1 MKEGR
6 GRYGQSVRYAVP
18 GDTTVQ
24 ARSTG
29 TGQAIDPSRPGEHT
43 AEPDASQHAFVPP
56 GAIVPAADLTLS
68 TLIERIERALV
79 LLAYFI
85 EVDGDVH
92 VEMYERFESE
102 LHELKRKESTKER
115 AKRLLWATAAQ
126 AARTRSAPDT

>member
-1 MKEGR
+1 MKEGH
-6 GRYGQSVRYAVP
+6 GRYGQSVRHAAP

-24 ARSTG
+24 ARGTG
-29 TGQAIDPSRPGEHT
+29 TDQAIDPSRSGEHV
-43 AEPDASQHAFVPP
+43 AEPDSSRHTFLPP
-56 GAIVPAADLTLS
+56 GAIVPAVDLTSS

-85 EVDGDVH
+85 EVEGDVH
-92 VEMYERFESE
+92 VAMYERFESE

-115 AKRLLWATAAQ
+115 ARRLLWATAAQ